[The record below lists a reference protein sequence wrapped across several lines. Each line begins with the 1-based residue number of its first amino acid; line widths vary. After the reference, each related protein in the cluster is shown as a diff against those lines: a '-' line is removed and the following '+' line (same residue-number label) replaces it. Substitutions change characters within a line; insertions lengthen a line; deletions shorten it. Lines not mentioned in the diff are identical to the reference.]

1 MIAGWSQLLRL
12 IENEN
17 QFLRLVIDN
26 GFQDQRIKRRSPLTR
41 RQQMMP
47 LALLSPGEDAEIV
60 TIRVHEENKTCC
72 GQCNGEK
79 HKKSDNRIEELGL
92 RAGKVISML
101 NNGTPILLKIDE
113 ARIAIDRALAMKI
126 MVRRVQ

>member
-1 MIAGWSQLLRL
+1 
-12 IENEN
+12 
-17 QFLRLVIDN
+17 
-26 GFQDQRIKRRSPLTR
+26 
-41 RQQMMP
+41 MMP

-60 TIRVHEENKTCC
+60 TIRVHEEHKTCC

-113 ARIAIDRALAMKI
+113 ARIAIDRSLAMKI